1 MPACPAAEGPGPD
14 GGYLRTH
21 RQGFDVALHWEVRR
35 ALELALFHTFAIP
48 AISGLL
54 DRTGKFAD
62 HGQQR
67 YDDTVALLREVAKDG
82 PASPRGHAAI
92 RRINQAHRPFG
103 IANRDYLYVLTT
115 FVVVPVR
122 WVSRYGWR
130 NLTETEVRAA
140 VSYYRELG
148 RLMGIRQVPQTYAG
162 FARYFDDYERDHR
175 CLTEANHRLAL
186 AMIATMEAW
195 FPRVFR
201 PLARQCIIAAFGT
214 SLRTALGLPRP
225 WRAARVCDAG
235 YEGTLPVIRGG
246 AKETDVCAA
255 GHAATMKAGADFVRY
270 VRTYSGPYSAFG
282 VRWPQAT
289 DRQMANGEL
298 LVTDIVGA
306 CWGQQFDVNRTF
318 VVGRKATDERRR
330 QLDAALEA
338 TRAAIAVARPG
349 VPAQQLVITANRVI
363 EDRGFGQH
371 ARPFIGHGIG
381 YETMEPP
388 LLYMG
393 DTTPL
398 EPGMVLCVEP
408 GIEIPGAEGV
418 RIEEEIIVT
427 EGEPELITRFDPRQW
442 E

>member
-1 MPACPAAEGPGPD
+1 MTEEGIPQEEILRRIDRVKAAAADRGFAGALAIARPFYERPANVAYLSNHFPPFPTAMYWGEMRGMGHSVLVIPLTGEPVLIVDTTFRRDLIPIQDVRHARSKSGPKTSFLPNFAEAIIDAMQEKGLGAARVGLIGDDIMPVRMYRDVTERLTRLVFEPFDEVLGRMRMVKSD
-14 GGYLRTH
+14 TELRLH
-21 RQGFDVALHWEVRR
+21 RQ
-35 ALELALFHTFAIP
+35 
-48 AISGLL
+48 
-54 DRTGKFAD
+54 
-62 HGQQR
+62 
-67 YDDTVALLREVAKDG
+67 
-82 PASPRGHAAI
+82 
-92 RRINQAHRPFG
+92 
-103 IANRDYLYVLTT
+103 
-115 FVVVPVR
+115 
-122 WVSRYGWR
+122 
-130 NLTETEVRAA
+130 
-140 VSYYRELG
+140 
-148 RLMGIRQVPQTYAG
+148 
-162 FARYFDDYERDHR
+162 
-175 CLTEANHRLAL
+175 
-186 AMIATMEAW
+186 
-195 FPRVFR
+195 
-201 PLARQCIIAAFGT
+201 
-214 SLRTALGLPRP
+214 
-225 WRAARVCDAG
+225 AARVCDAG

-246 AKETDVCAA
+246 VKETDVCAA
-255 GHAATMKAGADFVRY
+255 GYAATMKAGADFVRY
-270 VRTYSGPYSAFG
+270 VRTYSGPYSAIG

-318 VVGRKATDERRR
+318 VVGRRPSDAQKR

-349 VPAQQLVITANRVI
+349 VQAQQLVFAANKVI

-427 EGEPELITRFDPRQW
+427 DGEPELITRFDPRQW
-442 E
+442 D

>member
-1 MPACPAAEGPGPD
+1 MAEEG
-14 GGYLRTH
+14 
-21 RQGFDVALHWEVRR
+21 
-35 ALELALFHTFAIP
+35 IP
-48 AISGLL
+48 
-54 DRTGKFAD
+54 
-62 HGQQR
+62 QQEI
-67 YDDTVALLREVAKDG
+67 L
-82 PASPRGHAAI
+82 
-92 RRINQAHRPFG
+92 RRIER
-103 IANRDYLYVLTT
+103 VKT
-115 FVVVPVR
+115 
-122 WVSRYGWR
+122 
-130 NLTETEVRAA
+130 AA
-140 VSYYRELG
+140 
-148 RLMGIRQVPQTYAG
+148 A
-162 FARYFDDYERDHR
+162 D
-175 CLTEANHRLAL
+175 HRLAGVVAIARPFYERPANVAYL
-186 AMIATMEAW
+186 SNHFPPFPTGMYWGEMRGMGHSVLVIPLAGEPVLIVDTTFRRDLVPVGDVRHARSKSGPKTSFLPNFAEAMIDVLQEKNLDAA
-195 FPRVFR
+195 RVGLIGDDVMPVR
-201 PLARQCIIAAFGT
+201 MYRDLTER
-214 SLRTALGLPRP
+214 LPRLVFEP
-225 WRAARVCDAG
+225 FDEVLGRMRMLKSETELRLHRRAARVCDVG
-235 YEGTLPVIRGG
+235 YEGMLPVIRDGV
-246 AKETDVCAA
+246 KETDVCAA
-255 GHAATMKAGADFVRY
+255 GYAATMKAGADFVRY
-270 VRTYSGPYSAFG
+270 VRTYSGPYSALG

-298 LVTDIVGA
+298 VVTDIVGA

-318 VVGRKATDERRR
+318 VVGRRPTDEKRR

-349 VPAQQLVITANRVI
+349 VPAQQLVIAANNVI

-393 DTTPL
+393 DATPL